1 MKRSSLALSTIL
13 LASLPAAA
21 GAQAIFRH
29 VQVTGGRVVLGE
41 VMRDKERLGRLVSDT
56 VVALRP
62 EVLGGAEAIKIHLG
76 RGDTVRMMEFEYAPD
91 TDFRATLREY
101 TESLGKPLD
110 IIESS
115 QGTRAFWMDGVT
127 R

>member
-1 MKRSSLALSTIL
+1 M
-13 LASLPAAA
+13 
-21 GAQAIFRH
+21 
-29 VQVTGGRVVLGE
+29 VLGE

-62 EVLGGAEAIKIHLG
+62 EVFGGAEAIKIHLG

-110 IIESS
+110 MIESS

-127 R
+127 RFELGWEVRGGSKRYYALMIDLSSR